1 MEYRSATGTDSGS
14 IRALWAACGLSHGD
28 EADQKE
34 IAERLTNDDG
44 FFIVGSDAA
53 GAIVSSAMGC
63 YDYHR
68 GWVKRVAVAPALH
81 GTGEGSRLIAEL
93 ERRFRTAGITELR
106 LAVFQEN
113 ERAGAFW
120 AAQGYEELTNIRYF
134 TKSLTEM

>member
-1 MEYRSATGTDSGS
+1 MEYRSATATDAGS

-28 EADQKE
+28 ESDQRE

-44 FFIVGSDAA
+44 FFIVGNNAA
-53 GAIVSSAMGC
+53 GDIVSSAMGC
-63 YDYHR
+63 YDNHR
-68 GWVKRVAVAPALH
+68 GWVKRVAVAPTLH
-81 GTGEGSRLIAEL
+81 GTGEGGRLIEEL
-93 ERRFRTAGITELR
+93 ERRFKDAGVTELR

-134 TKSLTEM
+134 TKSLTDM